1 MLAPGVTI
9 NTHGYEA
16 SLSSS
21 GPTPARYLP
30 GGIPVDSNGRICI
43 ATGNVSANDVF
54 SNGLRFAPSGAIRG
68 SVAGGSGTNFVNGYW
83 FTDDHRL
90 RISNG
95 DASDATI
102 FYNGDPFVGS
112 GRLALS
118 Y

>member
-16 SLSSS
+16 ELSSS
-21 GPTPARYLP
+21 GPTPDRYV
-30 GGIPVDSNGRICI
+30 GGVGLTAAGKICI
-43 ATGNVSANDVF
+43 ATGNPNSNDVYV
-54 SNGLRFAPSGAIRG
+54 NGFRCAPSGAIRG
-68 SVAGGSGTNFVNGYW
+68 SVSGGTGTNFVNGYW
-83 FTDDHRL
+83 FTNDHRL

-95 DASDATI
+95 DASDASI
-102 FYNGDPFVGS
+102 YYNGDPFVAS